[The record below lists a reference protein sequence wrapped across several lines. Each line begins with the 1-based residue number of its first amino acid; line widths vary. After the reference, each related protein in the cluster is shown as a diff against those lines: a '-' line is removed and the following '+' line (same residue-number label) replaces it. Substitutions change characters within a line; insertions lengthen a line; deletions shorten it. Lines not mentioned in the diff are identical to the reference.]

1 MPNQQPMF
9 NLPPEARARMAE
21 IGPVWSSE
29 IQKNR
34 GHVLEAYTPLLK
46 NAPKAGITVTPDLAY
61 GPHARHQLNVFSRAG
76 AKDADVVV
84 FVHGG
89 AFVRGNKSDNGEIY
103 DNVLYYFA
111 GQGCVGVNIE
121 YRLAPEAQYPGAA
134 ADVRD
139 ALAWVRANIAEYGGN
154 PKRIFLIGH
163 SAGGTHVGTYVFDP
177 VMQRSEDDGLAG
189 LILVSARLRA
199 DVSPLNPNAQA
210 VRAYFGDDASLYE
223 ERSPVTHAVRN
234 TTLPVMIAIAE
245 FENPLL
251 DAYGAEMYQ
260 ALRLSRKST
269 PRFVQLMAHNHTSI
283 MAHLNTEE
291 DWLGGEILAFM
302 RAA

>member
-1 MPNQQPMF
+1 MPNQKPMF
-9 NLPPEARARMAE
+9 NLPPAARERMAA
-21 IGPVWSSE
+21 IGPVWGSE

-34 GHVLEAYTPLLK
+34 GHVLEAYTPLLAK
-46 NAPKAGITVTPDLAY
+46 SPKAGISVTPDLPY
-61 GPHARHQLNVFSRAG
+61 GKHARQVLNVFSPAN
-76 AKDADVVV
+76 AKNAPVVV

-111 GQGCVGVNIE
+111 NQGCIGVNIE

-134 ADVRD
+134 EDVRD
-139 ALAWVRANIAEYGGN
+139 SLAWIREHIAEYGGD

-163 SAGGTHVGTYVFDP
+163 SAGGTHVATYVFDP
-177 VMQRSEDDGLAG
+177 VMKRAEDDGLAG

-199 DVSPLNPNAQA
+199 DVLPANPNAQA
-210 VRAYFGDDASLYE
+210 VRAYFGEDASLYD
-223 ERSPVTHAVRN
+223 ERSPVTHAAKN

-251 DAYGAEMYQ
+251 DGYGAEMYQ
-260 ALRLSRKST
+260 ALRASRNST

-291 DWLGGEILAFM
+291 DWLGGEMLAFM
-302 RAA
+302 QSC

>member
-1 MPNQQPMF
+1 MF
-9 NLPPEARARMAE
+9 NLPPEARQRMAE
-21 IGPVWSSE
+21 IGPVWGSA

-34 GHVLEAYTPLLK
+34 GHVLEAYTPLLQA
-46 NAPKAGITVTPDLAY
+46 APKAGITVKADIAY
-61 GPHARHQLNVFSRAG
+61 GSHERQRLDVFTPSRAKG
-76 AKDADVVV
+76 APVVV

-111 GQGCVGVNIE
+111 NQGCIGVNVE

-134 ADVRD
+134 MDVRD
-139 ALAWVRANIAEYGGN
+139 AMAWVKSNIAEFGGD
-154 PKRIFLIGH
+154 PQRIFLIGH

-177 VMQRSEDDGLAG
+177 VMQRDENDGLAG

-199 DVSPLNPNAQA
+199 DALPTNPNAEA
-210 VRAYFGDDASLYE
+210 VKAYFGSDASLYD
-223 ERSPVTHAVRN
+223 ERSPVTHAARN

-251 DAYGAEMYQ
+251 DEYGAEMYQ
-260 ALRLSRKST
+260 ALRASRTRT
-269 PRFVQLMAHNHTSI
+269 PRFVQVMAHNHTSI
-283 MAHLNTEE
+283 MAHLNTAE
-291 DWLGGEILAFM
+291 DWLGEEMLAFM

>member
-21 IGPVWSSE
+21 IGPVWGSE

-46 NAPKAGITVTPDLAY
+46 KAPKAGITVTPDLAY
-61 GPHARHQLNVFSRAG
+61 GPHARHQLNVFSQAG
-76 AKDADVVV
+76 TKDADVVV

-111 GQGCVGVNIE
+111 HQGCIGVNIE

-163 SAGGTHVGTYVFDP
+163 SAGGTHVGTYAFDP
-177 VMQRSEDDGLAG
+177 VMQRAEDDGLAG
-189 LILVSARLRA
+189 VILVSARLRA

-223 ERSPVTHAVRN
+223 ERSPVTHAARN

-260 ALRLSRKST
+260 ALRLSRKGT